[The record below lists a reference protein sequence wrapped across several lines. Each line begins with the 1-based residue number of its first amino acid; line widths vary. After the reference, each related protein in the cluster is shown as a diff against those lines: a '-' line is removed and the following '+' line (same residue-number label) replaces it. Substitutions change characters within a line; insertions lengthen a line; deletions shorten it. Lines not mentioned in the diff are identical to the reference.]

1 MEDPLFCYYING
13 ISYPA
18 ASRDELLDQVVS
30 LRRKFVKYH
39 QYANAG
45 IADIVPD
52 AKRKSASQWNV
63 TELSTVAYINKG
75 DNSFQKKVLPP
86 YAQVSRTFSI
96 NDLGE
101 QGLLLTGN
109 FYPWRV
115 QWGRS
120 DAGLGSLSVFNKD
133 GEADVR
139 PAIETGLYISGDVRQ
154 TAIIKNAS
162 GRKLIIVAKND
173 EPVQVLEILE

>member
-1 MEDPLFCYYING
+1 
-13 ISYPA
+13 
-18 ASRDELLDQVVS
+18 
-30 LRRKFVKYH
+30 
-39 QYANAG
+39 
-45 IADIVPD
+45 
-52 AKRKSASQWNV
+52 
-63 TELSTVAYINKG
+63 
-75 DNSFQKKVLPP
+75 
-86 YAQVSRTFSI
+86 
-96 NDLGE
+96 
-101 QGLLLTGN
+101 LLLTGN